1 MQIRGVTPYEKT
13 TNSIITRFYAEKTY
27 WLEWAMC

>member
-1 MQIRGVTPYEKT
+1 MKRP
-13 TNSIITRFYAEKTY
+13 NNIITRFYAEKTY